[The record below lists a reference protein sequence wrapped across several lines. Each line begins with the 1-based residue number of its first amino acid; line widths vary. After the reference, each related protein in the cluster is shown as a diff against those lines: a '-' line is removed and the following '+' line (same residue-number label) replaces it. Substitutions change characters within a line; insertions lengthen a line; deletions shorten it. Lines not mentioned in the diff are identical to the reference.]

1 MNVLLGEA
9 AKIELENAIEWYELQ
24 SQGLGRRFAQAID
37 ITVKRLLLYP
47 EISPILVKEIR
58 RAMVKGFP
66 YGIIYSLKDEYIEI
80 ISVAHSHRKPMY
92 WEKRIK

>member
-1 MNVLLGEA
+1 MRVLLGEA
-9 AKIELENAIEWYELQ
+9 AKVELENAIEWYELQ
-24 SQGLGRRFAQAID
+24 SKGLGGRFARAMD
-37 ITVKRLLLYP
+37 ITVKRIVLYP
-47 EISPILVKEIR
+47 EISPTLVKEIR